1 MRALLFTAVAGSGLR
16 PFAAAETASC
26 PILSHSCFGAGN
38 AQIFGD
44 PVGRLAA
51 VIGAAQTSA
60 VSSVCDADYA
70 PALQGIAQK
79 IIARLL

>member
-1 MRALLFTAVAGSGLR
+1 MRRSSAIRWG
-16 PFAAAETASC
+16 AS
-26 PILSHSCFGAGN
+26 PPS
-38 AQIFGD
+38 
-44 PVGRLAA
+44 
-51 VIGAAQTSA
+51 IGAAQTSA